1 LKLARPAIEHPAR
14 INRATCPGAVDA
26 PPRLPG
32 PFLPEVQMP
41 KDEKPALAAQIGA
54 AHDRLRQE
62 QGKPPM
68 KDDPDFRKHNQT
80 AFDVT
85 ADELRQF
92 IERYEHLA
100 AEKQDISEQQKEVMA
115 DAKGRGYDTK
125 VIKKIIAERKRDRND
140 LAEEQAIMDLYK
152 AALGMT

>member
-1 LKLARPAIEHPAR
+1 
-14 INRATCPGAVDA
+14 
-26 PPRLPG
+26 
-32 PFLPEVQMP
+32 
-41 KDEKPALAAQIGA
+41 
-54 AHDRLRQE
+54 
-62 QGKPPM
+62 M

-80 AFDVT
+80 AFDIT

-92 IERYEHLA
+92 IEQYERLA

-125 VIKKIIAERKRDRND
+125 VIKKIIAERKRDKNE